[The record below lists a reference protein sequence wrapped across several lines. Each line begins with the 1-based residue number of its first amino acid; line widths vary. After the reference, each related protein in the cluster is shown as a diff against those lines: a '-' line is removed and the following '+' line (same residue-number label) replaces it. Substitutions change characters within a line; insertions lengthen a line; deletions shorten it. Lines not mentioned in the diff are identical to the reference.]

1 LLCAENRGVPARKK
15 NMTLAIISGEKL
27 SYGSVRTLLQTREV
41 LNKLSLKIA

>member
-1 LLCAENRGVPARKK
+1 VLKIEGFQQEKK
-15 NMTLAIISGEKL
+15 TMTLAIISGEKL